1 MRQDRIF
8 RRDKRSID
16 HKKAEKT
23 AHIHQGRDARLI
35 GIHKNTERDSAFDEV
50 KERRRINHVSG
61 IHKEAYFRTEV
72 IIFVFSH
79 NPRAHACRLQKPRL
93 W

>member
-8 RRDKRSID
+8 RRDKRSLD

-35 GIHKNTERDSAFDEV
+35 RIHKNTERDSAFDET
-50 KERRRINHVSG
+50 KKRRRSDYISRVN
-61 IHKEAYFRTEV
+61 EETYFGAEGLIT
-72 IIFVFSH
+72 SL
-79 NPRAHACRLQKPRL
+79 NLD
-93 W
+93 